1 MSLPSVKRKYNDRIA
16 ISRLPLSVQLKMK
29 KLKLKMMNPIIAEIY
44 LKALEKGIINSI
56 VNQQNLCGLD
66 ITCLLGQRKNRRSVQ

>member
-1 MSLPSVKRKYNDRIA
+1 MNYTSLWHILTSYLLLSLPSVKRKYSDRIA
-16 ISRLPLSVQLKMK
+16 ISRLLFSVQLKMR

-56 VNQQNLCGLD
+56 VNQ
-66 ITCLLGQRKNRRSVQ
+66 

>member
-16 ISRLPLSVQLKMK
+16 ISRLPLSVQLKMR

-44 LKALEKGIINSI
+44 LKALEKGIVNSI
-56 VNQQNLCGLD
+56 VNQ
-66 ITCLLGQRKNRRSVQ
+66 

>member
-16 ISRLPLSVQLKMK
+16 ISRLPLSVQLKMR

-44 LKALEKGIINSI
+44 LKALEK
-56 VNQQNLCGLD
+56 VL
-66 ITCLLGQRKNRRSVQ
+66 